1 MRMHADELTVPTAV
15 ISNAAALGSDR
26 PSSFA
31 VPSTSSTMLSP
42 ESNTP
47 SAASTATLMSGTVP
61 KMAYPQ
67 PRCTDGPIYRRM
79 ITPTPEE
86 SR

>member
-1 MRMHADELTVPTAV
+1 VCTSLPVPTAV
-15 ISNAAALGSDR
+15 ISKAAALGSVR

-31 VPSTSSTMLSP
+31 VPSTSSTMDSP

-67 PRCTDGPIYRRM
+67 PPPAHAEIYRRLAV
-79 ITPTPEE
+79 IT
-86 SR
+86 SRLEKPR